1 MASIEARLRQP
12 DGTWRTLK
20 GPELK
25 DPALTRN
32 ATWRAMVRLKGHPA
46 KTESFERKRDAEQWA
61 QRTEAAIREG
71 RRFPERAATRRT
83 VDDLLKQYI
92 ADKCPGRKDSA
103 TRTQQLTYWREQL
116 GHLALVDLTPSVINK
131 ATSELLATPTR
142 YGRARSPATANRY
155 LAALSHALSV
165 AVKEWEWL
173 EASPMA
179 RVTKQREPRGRT
191 RYLDDGKHGDNERAR
206 LLAACDAGPAY
217 LRPVVTLALATGM
230 RRGEILGLRW
240 HDVDLTTGNV
250 TLWETKNGERRVV
263 PVTGDALKVLKTW
276 GKSQPEDRSRHV
288 FTETSSFHHAFE
300 RAVER
305 AGIEDFNF
313 HDLRHTCA
321 SHLAMSGAP
330 LLDIAAILGHK
341 QLSMVKR
348 YAHLSPTHL
357 RGVLERANA
366 RVEGSSRR

>member
-1 MASIEARLRQP
+1 MASIEARLKQP
-12 DGTWRTLK
+12 DGGWRTLRAD
-20 GPELK
+20 ELR

-32 ATWRAMVRLKGHPA
+32 ATWRAMVRLKGHPTQ
-46 KTESFERKRDAEQWA
+46 TESFERKRDAEQWA

-71 RRFPERAATRRT
+71 QRFPERAAKRRT
-83 VDDLLKQYI
+83 LGDLLERYVAERCK
-92 ADKCPGRKDSA
+92 GRKDA
-103 TRTQQLTYWREQL
+103 KTREQQIGFWRDQL
-116 GHLALVDLTPSVINK
+116 GHVALVDLTPSPINK
-131 ATSELLATPTR
+131 AVADLLATPTR
-142 YGRARSPATANRY
+142 YGRKRSPATANRY
-155 LAALSHALSV
+155 LAALSHAVSV

-173 EASPMA
+173 DSSPMP
-179 RVTKQREPRGRT
+179 RVAKQREPRGRT
-191 RYLDDGKHGDNERAR
+191 RYLDDGKHGTDERAR
-206 LLAACDAGPAY
+206 LLAACDEGADY
-217 LRPVVTLALATGM
+217 LRPVVMLALATGM

-240 HDVDLTTGNV
+240 HDVDLATGAL

-263 PVTGDALKVLKTW
+263 PATGAALEALRAW
-276 GKSQPEDRSRHV
+276 GKVQPLDRSQHV
-288 FTETSSFHHAFE
+288 FPGTSSFHHAFD

-341 QLSMVKR
+341 TLSMVKR

-357 RGVLERANA
+357 RGVLERMTATTD
-366 RVEGSSRR
+366 GLSR

>member
-1 MASIEARLRQP
+1 MASIQARLKQP

-20 GPELK
+20 GDELK
-25 DPALTRN
+25 DPTLTRN
-32 ATWRAMVRLKGHPA
+32 ATWRTMVRLKGHPA
-46 KTESFERKRDAEQWA
+46 QTESFERKRDAEQWA

-71 RRFPERAATRRT
+71 QRFPERAAKRRT
-83 VDDLLKQYI
+83 VDDLLKRYL
-92 ADKCPGRKDSA
+92 AEKCPGRKDA
-103 TRTQQLTYWREQL
+103 QTRKQQVGFWREQI
-116 GHLALVDLTPSVINK
+116 GHLALVDLTPSLINK
-131 ATSELLATPTR
+131 AVAELLATPTR
-142 YGRARSPATANRY
+142 YGRERSPATANRY

-173 EASPMA
+173 DSSPMA

-191 RYLDDGKHGDNERAR
+191 RYLDDGKHGTDERAR
-206 LLAACDAGPAY
+206 LLAACAEGPAY
-217 LRPVVTLALATGM
+217 LHPVVMLALAAGM

-240 HDVDLTTGNV
+240 HDVDLATGAL

-263 PVTGDALKVLKTW
+263 PATGAALDVLKAW
-276 GKSQPEDRSRHV
+276 GKVQPIDRTEHV
-288 FTETSSFHHAFE
+288 FAGTSSFHHAFD
-300 RAVER
+300 RAVEL

-321 SHLAMSGAP
+321 SHLAMNGAP

-341 QLSMVKR
+341 TLAMVKR

-357 RGVLERANA
+357 RGVLERMTTA
-366 RVEGSSRR
+366 VDGGGH